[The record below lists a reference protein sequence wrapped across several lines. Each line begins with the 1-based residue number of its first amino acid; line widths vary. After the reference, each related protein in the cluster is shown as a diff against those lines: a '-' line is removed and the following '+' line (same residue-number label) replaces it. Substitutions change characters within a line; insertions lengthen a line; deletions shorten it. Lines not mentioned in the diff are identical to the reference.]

1 MSEEALS
8 AVTLLRLQHVSKTFG
23 GQRTVLED
31 INFDIH
37 VGDRISVV
45 GPSGCGKSTLL
56 NIIAGL
62 DTPSSGTVE
71 RLGITN
77 ASDLS
82 LAQWRNKELGF
93 VFQDHHLLPHCS
105 VLDNVLLPVC
115 AFRTVTTDD
124 RERAHELLQRVGL
137 LDRAASWPHE
147 LSGGERQ
154 RIALIRSLI
163 MQPRLILADEPTGAL
178 DEAHALEV
186 AQLLDDLQAS
196 ASCALFI
203 VTHHTSLAER
213 MDRRLHLQ
221 QHALQ
226 ES

>member
-1 MSEEALS
+1 MHEDRQSEQP
-8 AVTLLRLQHVSKTFG
+8 LLNLKQVCKTFA
-23 GQRTVLED
+23 GQRHVLEHV
-31 INFDIH
+31 NLEIH

-62 DTPSSGTVE
+62 DEPTSGQVE
-71 RLGITN
+71 RLGITDP
-77 ASDLS
+77 SDYH
-82 LAQWRNKELGF
+82 LAKWRNKELGF

-115 AFRTVTTDD
+115 AFRSVTSED
-124 RERAHELLQRVGL
+124 RERAHMLLKRVGL
-137 LDRAASWPHE
+137 MDRSASWPHE

-154 RIALIRSLI
+154 RIALIRALI

-178 DEAHALEV
+178 DEEHALEV
-186 AQLLDDLQAS
+186 AQLLDELQES
-196 ASCALFI
+196 AGCALFI
-203 VTHHTSLAER
+203 VTHHANLAER

-221 QHALQ
+221 HHVLQ